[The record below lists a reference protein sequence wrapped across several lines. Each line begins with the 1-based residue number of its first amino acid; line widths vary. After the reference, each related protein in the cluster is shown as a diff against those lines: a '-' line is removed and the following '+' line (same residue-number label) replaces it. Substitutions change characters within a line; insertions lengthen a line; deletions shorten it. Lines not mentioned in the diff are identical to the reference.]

1 MKLHHPLR
9 VGAMRPT
16 PIIEIGCAAIG
27 TAETEHGTGS
37 VSVIAG
43 GRKPIQIITR
53 PQ

>member
-1 MKLHHPLR
+1 MELHHPLR

-16 PIIEIGCAAIG
+16 PIIEIGCAAIEA
-27 TAETEHGTGS
+27 AETGDSTGS
-37 VSVIAG
+37 VIVIAG